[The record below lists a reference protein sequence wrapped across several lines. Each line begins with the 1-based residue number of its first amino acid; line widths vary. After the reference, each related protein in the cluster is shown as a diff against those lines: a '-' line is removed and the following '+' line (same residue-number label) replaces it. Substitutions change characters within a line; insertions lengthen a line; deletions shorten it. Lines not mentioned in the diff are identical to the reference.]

1 MKVDISIVGYPRVG
15 NKRQFKWAVEKY
27 WRSEINLEELVSKS
41 DELICNNW
49 DIQTKNGINKVVIG
63 DFSFYD
69 QVLDTATHLGI
80 PQKRFKY
87 TNHSDLDSYF
97 KASRGGEVNGK
108 NESPLEMT
116 KWFDTNYHYLVSE
129 IDWDLEFKP
138 TIERFKHELNL
149 ASQKGF
155 DAIPKIIGPS
165 TFLTL
170 CKENNLDQTKAE
182 KLLNAYLSL
191 FDQLNDLG
199 ITEILIDEGSLGV
212 GSHSF
217 SKDTFD
223 VFSNLV
229 EKSPLE
235 IHLFGYFG
243 KYDGILDEV
252 LNSKISSIHLDLC
265 YEGFTDE
272 EIIEI
277 SSKKEI
283 HLGVINGRTIWKSNL
298 VEIFERISNLNLNK
312 FSISTSCSL
321 LHVPYSL
328 KEEDALN
335 SDLKNIL
342 SFAEEKLNELFLL
355 KNSFENNMKS
365 DELVLYEKVRED
377 SDNALLGRKVETVRD
392 RVASLTEESFE
403 RKTIRDER
411 LELQSSELN
420 IPTFP
425 TTTIG
430 SFPQTGD
437 TRTLRKQFK
446 SNEISESEYEDGI
459 KEIIKE
465 TVEIQ
470 EELGLDILVHGEAE
484 RNDMVE
490 YFGELLEGFAFSK
503 FGWVQSYGSRCVKPP
518 IIFGD
523 VHRKD
528 PMTVSWSSFA
538 QSLTNKRMK
547 GMLTGPVTILQ
558 WSFYRDD
565 ISKKEVAYQIGLAL
579 RDEVLDLEKNGI
591 KIIQIDEPAIREGLP
606 LNPKYK
612 QEYLDWAVNSF
623 KLSQAGVEDST
634 QIHSHMCYS
643 EFDEILDAINAL
655 DVDVLSIEASRSGMD
670 LVNPTLKEKYKGA
683 VGPGVYDI
691 HSPLV
696 LEYEDALQ
704 RIQQLAKSLDVK
716 NIWINPDCGL
726 KTRNWTEVKESLT
739 NMIKA
744 NNAVKETIL

>member
-1 MKVDISIVGYPRVG
+1 
-15 NKRQFKWAVEKY
+15 
-27 WRSEINLEELVSKS
+27 
-41 DELICNNW
+41 
-49 DIQTKNGINKVVIG
+49 
-63 DFSFYD
+63 
-69 QVLDTATHLGI
+69 
-80 PQKRFKY
+80 
-87 TNHSDLDSYF
+87 
-97 KASRGGEVNGK
+97 
-108 NESPLEMT
+108 
-116 KWFDTNYHYLVSE
+116 
-129 IDWDLEFKP
+129 
-138 TIERFKHELNL
+138 
-149 ASQKGF
+149 
-155 DAIPKIIGPS
+155 
-165 TFLTL
+165 
-170 CKENNLDQTKAE
+170 
-182 KLLNAYLSL
+182 
-191 FDQLNDLG
+191 
-199 ITEILIDEGSLGV
+199 
-212 GSHSF
+212 
-217 SKDTFD
+217 
-223 VFSNLV
+223 
-229 EKSPLE
+229 
-235 IHLFGYFG
+235 LFGYFG

-283 HLGVINGRTIWKSNL
+283 HLGIINGRTIWKSNL
-298 VEIFERISNLNLNK
+298 VEIFERISNLNLDK

-365 DELVLYEKVRED
+365 DELVSYEKVRED

-403 RKTIRDER
+403 RKTIRNER

-446 SNEISESEYEDGI
+446 SNEISQSEYEDGI

>member
-80 PQKRFKY
+80 AQKRFKY

-138 TIERFKHELNL
+138 TVERFKHELNL

-191 FDQLNDLG
+191 FDQLKDLG

-283 HLGVINGRTIWKSNL
+283 HLGIINGRTIWKSNL
-298 VEIFERISNLNLNK
+298 VEIFERISNLNLDK

-365 DELVLYEKVRED
+365 DELVSYEKVRED

-446 SNEISESEYEDGI
+446 SNEISQSEYEDGI

>member
-80 PQKRFKY
+80 AQKRFKY

-138 TIERFKHELNL
+138 TVERFKHELNL

-191 FDQLNDLG
+191 FDQLKDLG

-212 GSHSF
+212 GRHSF

-283 HLGVINGRTIWKSNL
+283 HLGIINGRTIWKSNL
-298 VEIFERISNLNLNK
+298 VEIFERISNLNLDK

-365 DELVLYEKVRED
+365 DELVSYEKVRED

-403 RKTIRDER
+403 RKTIRNER

-446 SNEISESEYEDGI
+446 SNEISQSEYEDGI

>member
-49 DIQTKNGINKVVIG
+49 DIQTKNGIKKVVIG

-138 TIERFKHELNL
+138 NVERFKHELNL

-155 DAIPKIIGPS
+155 DVIPKIIGPS

-191 FDQLNDLG
+191 FDQLKDLG
-199 ITEILIDEGSLGV
+199 LTEILIDEGSLGV

-365 DELVLYEKVRED
+365 DELVSYEKIRED
-377 SDNALLGRKVETVRD
+377 SDKALLGRKVETVRD
-392 RVASLTEESFE
+392 RVDSLTEESFE
-403 RKTIRDER
+403 RKTNRDER

-446 SNEISESEYEDGI
+446 SNEISQTEYEDGI

-739 NMIKA
+739 NMINA

>member
-49 DIQTKNGINKVVIG
+49 DIQTKNGIKKVVIG

-138 TIERFKHELNL
+138 NVERFKHELNL

-155 DAIPKIIGPS
+155 DVIPKIIGPS

-191 FDQLNDLG
+191 FDQLKDLG
-199 ITEILIDEGSLGV
+199 LTEILIDEGSLGV

-217 SKDTFD
+217 SKDIFD

-365 DELVLYEKVRED
+365 DELVSYEKIRED
-377 SDNALLGRKVETVRD
+377 SDKALLGRKVETVRD
-392 RVASLTEESFE
+392 RVDSLTEESFE
-403 RKTIRDER
+403 RETNRDER

-446 SNEISESEYEDGI
+446 SNEISQSEYEDGI

-739 NMIKA
+739 NMINA

>member
-69 QVLDTATHLGI
+69 QVLDTATYLGI

-138 TIERFKHELNL
+138 NVERFKHELNL

-155 DAIPKIIGPS
+155 EVIPKIIGPS

-191 FDQLNDLG
+191 FDQLKDLG
-199 ITEILIDEGSLGV
+199 LTEILIDEGSLGV

-321 LHVPYSL
+321 LHVQYSL

-365 DELVLYEKVRED
+365 DELVSYEKIRED
-377 SDNALLGRKVETVRD
+377 SDKALLGRKVETVRD
-392 RVASLTEESFE
+392 RVDSLTEESFE
-403 RKTIRDER
+403 RKTNRDER

-739 NMIKA
+739 NMINA
-744 NNAVKETIL
+744 NNAVKETML

>member
-80 PQKRFKY
+80 AQKRFKY

-138 TIERFKHELNL
+138 TVERFKHELNL

-191 FDQLNDLG
+191 FDQLKDLG

-229 EKSPLE
+229 EESPLE

-283 HLGVINGRTIWKSNL
+283 HLGIINGRTIWKSNL
-298 VEIFERISNLNLNK
+298 VEIFERISNLNLDK

-365 DELVLYEKVRED
+365 DELVSYEKVRED

-403 RKTIRDER
+403 RKTIRNER

-446 SNEISESEYEDGI
+446 SNEISQSEYEDGI

>member
-138 TIERFKHELNL
+138 NVERFKHELNL

-155 DAIPKIIGPS
+155 DVIPKIIGPS

-191 FDQLNDLG
+191 FDQLKDLG
-199 ITEILIDEGSLGV
+199 LAEILIDEGSLCV

-235 IHLFGYFG
+235 VHLFGYFG

-355 KNSFENNMKS
+355 KNSFEKNMKS
-365 DELVLYEKVRED
+365 DELVSYEKIRKD
-377 SDNALLGRKVETVRD
+377 SDKALLGRKVETVRD
-392 RVASLTEESFE
+392 RVDSLTEESFE
-403 RKTIRDER
+403 RKTNRDER

-446 SNEISESEYEDGI
+446 SNEISQSEYEDGI

-523 VHRKD
+523 VHRKG

-606 LNPKYK
+606 LNPKFK

-739 NMIKA
+739 NMINA
-744 NNAVKETIL
+744 NNAVKETM

>member
-87 TNHSDLDSYF
+87 TNHSDLVSYF
-97 KASRGGEVNGK
+97 KASRGGEINGK

-138 TIERFKHELNL
+138 NVERFKHELNL

-155 DAIPKIIGPS
+155 DVIPKIIGPT

-191 FDQLNDLG
+191 FEQLKDLG
-199 ITEILIDEGSLGV
+199 LTEILIDEGSLGV

-217 SKDTFD
+217 SKETFD

-298 VEIFERISNLNLNK
+298 VEIFERISNLNLNR

-328 KEEDALN
+328 KEEDGLN

-365 DELVLYEKVRED
+365 DELVSYEKVRED
-377 SDNALLGRKVETVRD
+377 SDKALLGRKVETVRD
-392 RVASLTEESFE
+392 RVDSLTEDSFE

-446 SNEISESEYEDGI
+446 SNEISQSEYEDGI

-523 VHRKD
+523 VYRKD

-739 NMIKA
+739 NMINA
-744 NNAVKETIL
+744 NNTVKETML

>member
-87 TNHSDLDSYF
+87 TNHSDLVSYF
-97 KASRGGEVNGK
+97 KASRGGEINGK

-138 TIERFKHELNL
+138 NVERFKHELNL

-155 DAIPKIIGPS
+155 DVIPKIIGPT

-191 FDQLNDLG
+191 FEQLKDLG
-199 ITEILIDEGSLGV
+199 LTEILIDEGSLGV

-217 SKDTFD
+217 SKETFD

-252 LNSKISSIHLDLC
+252 LNSKTSSIHLDLC
-265 YEGFTDE
+265 YEVFTDE

-298 VEIFERISNLNLNK
+298 VEIFERISNLNLNR

-328 KEEDALN
+328 KEEDGLN

-365 DELVLYEKVRED
+365 DELVSYEKVRED
-377 SDNALLGRKVETVRD
+377 SDKALLGRKVETVRD
-392 RVASLTEESFE
+392 RVDSLTEDSFE

-446 SNEISESEYEDGI
+446 SNEISQSEYEDGI

-523 VHRKD
+523 VHRKG
-528 PMTVSWSSFA
+528 PMTVSWSSYA

-739 NMIKA
+739 NMINA
-744 NNAVKETIL
+744 NNAVKETML

>member
-80 PQKRFKY
+80 AQKRFKY

-138 TIERFKHELNL
+138 TVERFKHELNL

-191 FDQLNDLG
+191 FDQLKDLG

-212 GSHSF
+212 GRHSF

-283 HLGVINGRTIWKSNL
+283 HLGIINGRTIWKSNL
-298 VEIFERISNLNLNK
+298 VEIFERISNLNLDK

-365 DELVLYEKVRED
+365 DELVSYEKVRED

-392 RVASLTEESFE
+392 RVASLTEDSFE
-403 RKTIRDER
+403 RKTIRNER

-446 SNEISESEYEDGI
+446 SNEISQSEYEDGI